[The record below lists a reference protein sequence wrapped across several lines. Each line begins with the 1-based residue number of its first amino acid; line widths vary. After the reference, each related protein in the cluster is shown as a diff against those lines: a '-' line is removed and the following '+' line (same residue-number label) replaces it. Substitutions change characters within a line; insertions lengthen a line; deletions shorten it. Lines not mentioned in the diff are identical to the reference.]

1 MEYAKYRTRP
11 IELADVEAVQFVV
24 DETNLPSHSYDA
36 IIALTNGQAR
46 VEELEDGTEVLTL
59 HHSGDWWVDV
69 DPGDYILRQ
78 GDRFFH
84 VRKAVF
90 EKVYEPLDPPAAVK
104 KKRVRRTNAQ
114 IAADNAAKEA
124 AK

>member
-11 IELADVEAVQFVV
+11 VEPLTVEALQFVV
-24 DETNLPSHSYDA
+24 ADDQLPSHAYDA
-36 IIALTNGQAR
+36 IIAKTNGAAR

-59 HHSGDWWVDV
+59 RHSGDIWLDV

-78 GDRFFH
+78 QDGRYFH

-90 EKVYEPLDPPAAVK
+90 EKVYEPLNPPAPEK

-114 IAADNAAKEA
+114 IAADAAA
-124 AK
+124 AGV